1 MAVPMD
7 MNVPKVPP
15 PWTITL
21 PTVCISS
28 PPLRPILR
36 APTPPKIAPENNL
49 HHCEENRLFFSPEHM
64 PTVIPIMKPSFI
76 LSKHEGWP
84 PPKLPWGTGIINYCL
99 VFWKVDKLLNKIT
112 IYTMFWNH
120 TCVCLSLFNKCV
132 LCVMSVRFGLI
143 WSRKYYCKMFVAAL
157 NYSFNIWFVN
167 VVNNLH

>member
-36 APTPPKIAPENNL
+36 APTPPKIAPENNE
-49 HHCEENRLFFSPEHM
+49 HYCAMKKTGCSSPEHM

-76 LSKHEGWP
+76 LSKQEGWP
-84 PPKLPWGTGIINYCL
+84 PPKLPWGTGIIIYCL

-120 TCVCLSLFNKCV
+120 TCVCVCV
-132 LCVMSVRFGLI
+132 FHCSINVCCVSCQSGLDWSEAENTSVKYLLRHSATASIFGL
-143 WSRKYYCKMFVAAL
+143 YML
-157 NYSFNIWFVN
+157 
-167 VVNNLH
+167 